1 VRRVLTSHG
10 HEAVTSDEV
19 LGIIQRFDEM
29 VVEGAVLGDLTAVAA
44 ELMQA
49 DVFALDALNDR
60 ATPGAEIGHE
70 LLRTLSER
78 PRTREVLRLEL
89 DGATVHAAALEHGPG
104 RLGLVWTTKAH
115 DRTETDELVLER
127 FAQAASIAI
136 QQEYRRATTWSAASA
151 PKLAGLVTG
160 ELDEQGRADAVR
172 AANLNG
178 QLRYAIVALSL
189 DPPGAA
195 SDAVAIAAVGRALDG
210 ERAAWRP
217 VTGLNAP
224 MLIATSDAANARVL
238 AAAVADAAR
247 SGWRLHIGVGEPMAP
262 EHLDR
267 SAAGAREALAYGV
280 SGGADGVTLSAD
292 LGAIQLLARIPPG
305 DVQRNADVAAIANL
319 ADAGAGVSDLTLL
332 MTYCETGT
340 MRKTG
345 ERLALHH
352 SSVEYRLRRI
362 EELLGFSVSTPGG
375 RFRAQVGIM
384 VVRMMRTGDIV

>member
-1 VRRVLTSHG
+1 
-10 HEAVTSDEV
+10 
-19 LGIIQRFDEM
+19 
-29 VVEGAVLGDLTAVAA
+29 
-44 ELMQA
+44 
-49 DVFALDALNDR
+49 
-60 ATPGAEIGHE
+60 
-70 LLRTLSER
+70 
-78 PRTREVLRLEL
+78 
-89 DGATVHAAALEHGPG
+89 
-104 RLGLVWTTKAH
+104 
-115 DRTETDELVLER
+115 
-127 FAQAASIAI
+127 
-136 QQEYRRATTWSAASA
+136 
-151 PKLAGLVTG
+151 
-160 ELDEQGRADAVR
+160 
-172 AANLNG
+172 
-178 QLRYAIVALSL
+178 
-189 DPPGAA
+189 
-195 SDAVAIAAVGRALDG
+195 
-210 ERAAWRP
+210 
-217 VTGLNAP
+217 

-247 SGWRLHIGVGEPMAP
+247 SGWRLHIGVGEPVAP

-267 SAAGAREALAYGV
+267 SAASAREALAYGV
-280 SGGADGVTLSAD
+280 SGGADGVTRSSD